1 MRILIQVKLPLEPFN
16 SAVRKG
22 TVGDTIKRILDDTK
36 PEAVYFTEYDGQR
49 GAILIVDVADPSKVP
64 AIAEP
69 WFLSF
74 NAKVEFHPVMS
85 PEELGRAGIDAMAKK
100 WPTAG

>member
-1 MRILIQVKLPLEPFN
+1 MRALIHVKLPIEPFN

-22 TVGDTIKRILDDTK
+22 TVGETIKRILDETK
-36 PEAVYFTEYDGQR
+36 PEAVYFTEYDGKR
-49 GAILIVDVADPSKVP
+49 GAVLVVDVADPSRVP

-74 NAKVEFHPVMS
+74 NAQVEFHIAMS
-85 PEELGRAGIDAMAKK
+85 PEELSQAGLDSMAQK
-100 WPTAG
+100 WPAAG

>member
-1 MRILIQVKLPLEPFN
+1 MRALVHVKLPLELLN

-22 TVGDTIKRILDDTK
+22 TVGDTIKRILDDSR
-36 PEAVYFTEYDGQR
+36 PEAVYFTEYTGQR
-49 GAILIVDVADPSKVP
+49 GAILIVDVADSSKVP

-74 NAKVEFHPVMS
+74 DAPVEFHIVMS
-85 PEELGRAGIDAMAKK
+85 PEELGWAGIDALAKK
-100 WPTAG
+100 WPAAG